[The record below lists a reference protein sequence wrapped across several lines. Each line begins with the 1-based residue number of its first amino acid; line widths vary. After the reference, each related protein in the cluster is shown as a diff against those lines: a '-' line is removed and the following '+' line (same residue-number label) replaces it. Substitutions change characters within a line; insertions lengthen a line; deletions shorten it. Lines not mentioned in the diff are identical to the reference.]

1 MLILASNSPRRKQ
14 LLMLG
19 GWEFAIL
26 APHVNENVFPAE
38 APADYV
44 RRLAEEKAWAGM
56 RDRRHATPPYN
67 QDVSFDCGREY
78 SALRSVCLA
87 AEHEQAGQAATKA
100 DKVRPNVADSLPY
113 GEQAVILAADT
124 AVVDPVEEDGDRSVQ
139 AAGEIL
145 GKPASPEEA
154 VGMLRRLRGR
164 VHQVFTGLA
173 ALRTADSRLLSE
185 VVVTDVLM
193 RDYSDDEIR
202 TYVETGDPFDKAGA
216 YAIQHPVF
224 RPVQNLQGCYANVMG
239 LPVCHASRL
248 LAQLGCPPASDVT
261 RECQETLAYAC
272 ELYRLALRQDA

>member
-1 MLILASNSPRRKQ
+1 
-14 LLMLG
+14 MLG

-44 RRLAEEKAWAGM
+44 RRLAEEKARAAM
-56 RDRRHATPPYN
+56 RAQIESRRYAMPPYN

-78 SALRSVCLA
+78 AALRSGRLP

-113 GEQAVILAADT
+113 GGQAVILAADT
-124 AVVDPVEEDGDRSVQ
+124 AVVEPIEADGDRGAP
-139 AAGEIL
+139 AAREIL

-154 VGMLRRLRGR
+154 VEMLRRLRGR

-173 ALRTADSRLLSE
+173 VLRTADSRLLSE

-193 RDYSDDEIR
+193 RNYSDDEIR

-224 RPVQNLQGCYANVMG
+224 CPVQNLQGCYANVMG

-261 RECQETLAYAC
+261 RECQESLAYSC